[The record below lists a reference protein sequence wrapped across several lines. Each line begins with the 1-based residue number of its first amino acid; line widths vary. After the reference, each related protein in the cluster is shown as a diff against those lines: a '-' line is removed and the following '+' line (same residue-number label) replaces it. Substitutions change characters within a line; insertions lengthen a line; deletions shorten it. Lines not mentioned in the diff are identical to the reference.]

1 MVALAA
7 LLAMVCLGC
16 TPASDTAT
24 RPRPVFLAVSSD
36 GAWYDLNRRTAP
48 AVFVTEDLSTPVPAD
63 YDGDGH
69 IDMAA
74 VTHQGDW
81 VTQSSLGTGHFEPP
95 AQVAPYAATA
105 NAGVYV
111 MSPVPADYDGD
122 GRADLAWYRDTDGTW
137 FIQGHEP
144 VLFGTGPTAP
154 YPPGP
159 GHPANDANDADF
171 PVPADYDGDGRADLA
186 TFNIRTRVWKVRS
199 SRDETVSS
207 VTVPGPQSELT
218 FPVPGD
224 YDGVGHAQRA
234 TYGDGGWWIDG
245 HGDAIL
251 FGAHGRSS
259 SRSMGGPY
267 PAVADYDGDGRVDLS
282 YVSDLGD
289 WRTRSSADPLDATS
303 FQVSK
308 PGEANATI
316 PAASGRIV
324 RIIARFTLVTKNCL
338 PNSGQP
344 WQNC

>member
-1 MVALAA
+1 MVGLAIA
-7 LLAMVCLGC
+7 LLLLSAGC
-16 TPASDTAT
+16 AAAPDTSARPEPA
-24 RPRPVFLAVSSD
+24 FLAVD
-36 GAWYDLNRRTAP
+36 RAGAWRDLNRPASP
-48 AVFVTEDLSTPVPAD
+48 AVFIAGADGTPVPAD
-63 YDGDGH
+63 YDGDGNVD
-69 IDMAA
+69 IAA
-74 VTHQGDW
+74 VTRQGDW
-81 VTQSSLGTGHFEPP
+81 ITESSLGTVRFEPP
-95 AQVAPYAATA
+95 AQLAPYVAGADLGIYAT
-105 NAGVYV
+105 
-111 MSPVPADYDGD
+111 SPVPADYDGD
-122 GRADLAWYRDTDGTW
+122 GRADLAWYRDTDATW
-137 FIQGHEP
+137 FIKGHEP
-144 VLFGTGPTAP
+144 VQFGTGPTAP
-154 YPPGP
+154 YPPP
-159 GHPANDANDADF
+159 QGHPANDANDADF

-289 WRTRSSADPLDATS
+289 WRTRSSADALDATS
-303 FQVSK
+303 FRVGS

-324 RIIARFTLVTKNCL
+324 RAIARFTLVTKNCL
-338 PNSGQP
+338 PNPGQP